1 MPLVTLLTDFGE
13 QDGFAAIMK
22 GVMLSINPQLAFIDI
37 THQIPQGDITAASF
51 ILKSAFHYFPEN
63 TIHVIVVDPGVG
75 SARKILG
82 VQIPNHIFV
91 APDNGVLQ
99 WIFATWPDANVFEL
113 NKKDFFL
120 PNISNTFHGR
130 DIFAPVAAH
139 ISTGITLEEIGSPCS
154 NFNKGII
161 PVCKELGDIA
171 SGEIAHI
178 DHFGNLITN
187 IPEHV
192 FFNKKLHSIH
202 LAAHK
207 IVKLA
212 NSYSDVLDGFPVALI
227 GSHGMLEIAV
237 RNGNA
242 AECLNINNKARVIV
256 QFQE

>member
-1 MPLVTLLTDFGE
+1 MPLITLLTDFGE

-22 GVMLSINPQLAFIDI
+22 GVMLSINPQLEFIDI
-37 THQIPQGDITAASF
+37 SHQVSQGDITAASF
-51 ILKSAFHYFPEN
+51 ILNSAFHYFPDN
-63 TIHVIVVDPGVG
+63 TIHVVVVDPGVG
-75 SARKILG
+75 SERKILA
-82 VQIPNHIFV
+82 VQIQKHTFV

-99 WIFATWPDANVFEL
+99 WIFAAYPDAGVVEL
-113 NKKDFFL
+113 NKKEYFL

-139 ISTGITLEEIGSPCS
+139 ISKGVALEELGSICFD
-154 NFNKGII
+154 FNKGNI
-161 PVCKELGDIA
+161 PICKELGNIS
-171 SGEIAHI
+171 SGEVAHI

-187 IPEHV
+187 IPQHV
-192 FFNKKLHSIH
+192 FINKKLHSIH